1 MTPGRVH
8 SGATGRERQAGVG
21 ISCRRQ
27 AECDRGIVSSTVH
40 NGAVGNISKLSAAL
54 IGLILGASLVAC
66 DDGRAGAQDAAK
78 QLASAVSALDVGSVA
93 FEGQESGAA
102 NEQLKEVFKALDP
115 VKPAVESGELQLES
129 ETATVPL
136 NYSWKIGSGEWKY
149 TVSARLKKTGDKW
162 LTVWTPELLVPGL
175 AAGEVLGTSN
185 DSPPRADIL
194 GAGGAKLVTERPVVN
209 VGIDKP
215 LLADADPAESAT
227 RLAEL
232 VGVDAAAYVQQV
244 QAAGPEA
251 FVTAITLRQDGRTIT
266 DEQIAAIPGAR
277 AIAGSLPLAP
287 TRTFARALLGT
298 VGEASAEQIEKS
310 GGALQAG
317 DTTGTGGLQQQ
328 YDAQLRGTSGTQVYA
343 EKAGLTAEE
352 RQALLNGGRRVLFQ
366 VDMKAGTP
374 LKTTLDPKLQ
384 QLAEDIL
391 GKVDPASA
399 IVALRPSSGAVLA
412 AASGPG
418 SNGYDTALLGQYAPG
433 SIFKI
438 VDSLAMIRNGMSPD
452 STVDCP
458 ATLTVDG
465 RTFKN
470 AEGYPAASLGSVTLR
485 DAFAHSCNTA
495 FINARDKVSQ
505 AQLESAATSLGVAVE
520 APALGAGAFLGSV
533 PGEASGT
540 EHAASMIGQGKVLMS
555 PLAAA
560 TMAGS
565 VAKGSPVSAQL
576 VLNPDAG
583 DEAAGTETAAPAT
596 PSEGASASSAPA
608 PAKSSGTP
616 VTAAEAAALKDMMR
630 AVVTSGHTGFLAS
643 VPGAPVAAK
652 TGTAEFGKDNPPKTH
667 AWIVA
672 VHGDLAV
679 AVFVEEGGL
688 GATVSGPL
696 LKEFLTAAG

>member
-1 MTPGRVH
+1 M
-8 SGATGRERQAGVG
+8 VG
-21 ISCRRQ
+21 CS
-27 AECDRGIVSSTVH
+27 
-40 NGAVGNISKLSAAL
+40 
-54 IGLILGASLVAC
+54 
-66 DDGRAGAQDAAK
+66 DGRAGAQDAAK
-78 QLASAVSALDVGSVA
+78 QLASAVAALDVGSVA
-93 FEGQESGAA
+93 FEGKDAGAA

-115 VKPAVESGELQLES
+115 VKPAVESGELTLEKD
-129 ETATVPL
+129 TATVPL

-149 TVSARLKKTGDKW
+149 TTSAALKKSGDKW
-162 LTVWTPELLVPGL
+162 LTVWNPATLVPGL
-175 AAGEVLGTSN
+175 TEGEVLGTLSQ
-185 DSPPRADIL
+185 SPARAEIL
-194 GAGGAKLVTERPVVN
+194 GAGDAKLVTYRSVVN

-215 LLADADPAESAT
+215 QLASADPAASAT
-227 RLAEL
+227 QLAQL
-232 VGVDAAAYVQQV
+232 VGVDPAAYVQQV
-244 QAAGPEA
+244 EAAGPEA
-251 FVTAITLRQDGRTIT
+251 FVTAITLREDGRTIT
-266 DEQIAAIPGAR
+266 DDRIGAIAGAR
-277 AIAGSLPLAP
+277 AIRDSLPLAP

-298 VGEASAEQIEKS
+298 AAEANAEQIEKS
-310 GGALQAG
+310 GGALKAG

-328 YDAQLRGTSGTQVYA
+328 YDAQLRGSNGTQVFA

-352 RQALLNGGRRVLFQ
+352 RQTLLNGGRRALFQ
-366 VDMKAGTP
+366 VDMKVGTP
-374 LKTTLDPKLQ
+374 LKTTLDPNLQ
-384 QLAEDIL
+384 QLAEDVL
-391 GKVDPASA
+391 AKVGPASA

-418 SNGYDTALLGQYAPG
+418 SNGYDTAMLGQYAPG

-438 VDSLAMIRNGMSPD
+438 VDSLAMIRNGMTPD
-452 STVDCP
+452 SAVDCP

-470 AEGYPAASLGSVTLR
+470 AEGYPASSLGSVTLR

-495 FINARDKVSQ
+495 FINARDTVSQ

-533 PGEASGT
+533 PGDASGT

-560 TMAGS
+560 IMAGS
-565 VAKGSPVSAQL
+565 VAKGAPVAPQL

-583 DEAAGTETAAPAT
+583 DEAAGAETRAAATPSAGSTAAPAPAT
-596 PSEGASASSAPA
+596 PSAPA
-608 PAKSSGTP
+608 PAATSGTP
-616 VTAAEAAALKDMMR
+616 VTAAEAAALADMMR

-652 TGTAEFGKDNPPKTH
+652 TGTAEFGSDNPPKTH

>member
-1 MTPGRVH
+1 M
-8 SGATGRERQAGVG
+8 
-21 ISCRRQ
+21 
-27 AECDRGIVSSTVH
+27 
-40 NGAVGNISKLSAAL
+40 GNISKLSVA
-54 IGLILGASLVAC
+54 IVGLILGASLVGC
-66 DDGRAGAQDAAK
+66 SDGRAAAQDAAK
-78 QLASAVSALDVGSVA
+78 QLASAVAALDVGSVA
-93 FEGQESGAA
+93 FEGKESGAA
-102 NEQLKEVFKALDP
+102 NEQLNEVFKALDP
-115 VKPAVESGELQLES
+115 AKPAVAAGELQLDKD
-129 ETATVPL
+129 TATFPL
-136 NYSWKIGSGEWKY
+136 DYSWRIGSGEWKY
-149 TVSARLKKTGDKW
+149 TTFAQLKKSGDKW
-162 LTVWTPELLVPGL
+162 LTVWNPATLVPELKE
-175 AAGEVLGTSN
+175 GEVLGTSSE
-185 DSPPRADIL
+185 SPQRAEIL
-194 GAGGAKLVTERPVVN
+194 GAGDAKLVTYRPVVN

-215 LLADADPAESAT
+215 MLASADPTASAT
-227 RLAEL
+227 ELAEL
-232 VGVDAAAYVQQV
+232 VGVDPAVYAQQV
-244 QAAGPEA
+244 QAAGAEA
-251 FVTAITLRQDGRTIT
+251 FVPAITLREDGRTIT
-266 DEQIAAIPGAR
+266 DDQIAAIPGAR
-277 AIAGSLPLAP
+277 AIADSVPLAP
-287 TRTFARALLGT
+287 TRGFARALLGT

-310 GGALQAG
+310 DGALRVG

-328 YDAQLRGTSGTQVYA
+328 YDTQLRGTSGAQIFAQT
-343 EKAGLTAEE
+343 AGLTAEQ
-352 RQALLNGGRRVLFQ
+352 RQALLNGGRRVLFS
-366 VDMKAGTP
+366 VPMKAGTP
-374 LKTTLDPKLQ
+374 LKTTLDPRLQ

-391 GKVDPASA
+391 GKVGPASA
-399 IVALRPSSGAVLA
+399 IVALQPSSGAVLA

-438 VDSLAMIRNGMSPD
+438 VDSLAMIRNGMTPD

-470 AEGYPAASLGSVTLR
+470 AEGYPTSSLGSVTLR

-495 FINARDKVSQ
+495 FINARDAVSQ
-505 AQLESAATSLGVAVE
+505 AQLEAAATSLGIAVE

-540 EHAASMIGQGKVLMS
+540 GHAASMIGQGKVLMS

-560 TMAGS
+560 IMAGS
-565 VAKGSPVSAQL
+565 VAKGAPVVPQL
-576 VLNPDAG
+576 VLNPGAG
-583 DEAAGTETAAPAT
+583 AAAGPGAADT
-596 PSEGASASSAPA
+596 PSAGSTASAAEPTSSAPA

-616 VTAAEAAALKDMMR
+616 VTPAEATALADMMR

-643 VPGAPVAAK
+643 VPGAPVVAK
-652 TGTAEFGKDNPPKTH
+652 TGTAEFGQDNPPKTH